1 MVGVKLLPGFRGLT
15 EENAMVGA
23 VISYVTILSEDVDA
37 ELLLPNVSTT
47 VLAVIVGIIVPD
59 PVTDVATNVQV
70 ILSLVESDHVI
81 PVAEPF

>member
-1 MVGVKLLPGFRGLT
+1 MVGVKLLPGFLGLT
-15 EENAMVGA
+15 DENVMVGA
-23 VISYVTILSEDVDA
+23 VISYVTVLSDDVDA

-47 VLAVIVGIIVPD
+47 VLAAMVGIIEPD
-59 PVTDVATNVQV
+59 PVTAVAANVQI